1 MKITKSQLKQ
11 IIKEEI
17 EILLDEG
24 IMDRIRKG
32 FDKHAR
38 SGFFGTGPTSKELK
52 GAARVGRKLTQ
63 RSSTQQKAKEFA
75 NELLNREYNKL
86 ENLWRDD
93 KRELKALRAYVAKQ
107 IESSGQDIL
116 ETFVTSVIVN
126 RLQADELESRKTGAP
141 EPEPEGED
149 K

>member
-11 IIKEEI
+11 IIEE
-17 EILLDEG
+17 ELEVFLDEG

-38 SGFFGTGPTSKELK
+38 SGFLGTGPTSKELQ
-52 GAARVGRKLTQ
+52 GASKIGRRLT
-63 RSSTQQKAKEFA
+63 RRGSAQQKAKKFA
-75 NELLNREYNKL
+75 AHLLEREYNKL
-86 ENLWRDD
+86 KSLWREDE
-93 KRELKALRAYVAKQ
+93 RELGPLRTYVAKQ
-107 IESSGQDIL
+107 IEKQEQDVL
-116 ETFVTSVIVN
+116 ESFVTSVIVN
-126 RLQADELESRKTGAP
+126 RLRKDAEDQPAAP

>member
-11 IIKEEI
+11 IIKEEL
-17 EILLDEG
+17 EVLLDEG

-52 GAARVGRKLTQ
+52 GSAKLGRQLTQ
-63 RSSTQQKAKEFA
+63 RSSAQQKAKRFA
-75 NELLNREYNKL
+75 NQLLDSEYNKL
-86 ENLWRDD
+86 ITLWHEDE
-93 KRELKALRAYVAKQ
+93 RELKALRAYVAEQ
-107 IESSGQDIL
+107 IEKTNQDIL

-126 RLQADELESRKTGAP
+126 RLRNDELEKRDTDTPKL
-141 EPEPEGED
+141 EPEGED
-149 K
+149 